1 MRRRSLRFAGALAL
15 ILQIY
20 LAGPV
25 TWAAP
30 IVSSFSPATGRPGT
44 QVVINGS
51 GFSTATQVKFDT
63 TIADFNVTSD
73 ARMAA
78 TVPLDATSGQ
88 IRVTNPTGTGVSS
101 GNFLVAPRISGFS
114 PLRSATN
121 TGVTIH
127 GFNFVGTTNV
137 LFNNKPTTF
146 AVTAVTQIQATV
158 PTGATNGPITVQT
171 TAGSATTTNDFII
184 IGPAPI
190 IDDFSPGVGA
200 PGVGVIISGVNFSGP
215 VTVKFNG
222 VTDPMAAVTAP
233 TQISAQVPAAATT
246 GRISVTTP
254 AGTATSSNTFFVT
267 KAPVITDFFPSRGQT
282 NFTRVT
288 IEGINFNIAPVS
300 GVGFNGKGVTG
311 ISTPAAN
318 QIVVTV
324 PNAATTGPITVTNSF
339 GVGTSSNDFV
349 ITRAPII
356 DWFDPVVGP
365 PGTPVT
371 ISGVNLSNGP
381 TVLKFNGMNTGFTVT
396 GQSGTQIRTAV
407 PGGATSGPITMTNA
421 YGGFATTSN
430 FFVTGSAPYV
440 SALSPGAGPRG
451 TTVLITGG
459 NFTNPVAVK
468 FNGVTDPAA
477 TATALTQIQ
486 TTVPANA
493 TTGPLT
499 VTTSYGT
506 SANNPIFYVPPRLTG
521 FSPTNGIVGSSVVIT
536 GANFTSASSALFNL
550 AAANFTVTASNTISA
565 VVPANATTGPLTVT
579 TPGGVIISTNN
590 FRVQPNISSFSP
602 TLGPV
607 GTPVTIVGTSFFNV
621 TNVSFNNTSAA
632 SFTVISPTE
641 IRTTVPSGASTGPIR
656 VSTPDGTA
664 VSATNFYVT
673 RSSDLAVGVTASAA
687 LQTPGQ
693 SLTYALV
700 VTNKGPSIV
709 TGVTLTNTLPP
720 GVTFVTANSSRGSCT
735 FSNGKVTC
743 PMGVLINGTGE
754 TATITVIAPNE
765 GVLTDTAMVT
775 AVEPD
780 LNPAD
785 NTALAVTTV
794 VSDASRTLRIG
805 LAPGSRAVISW
816 PTSAVP
822 FTLQFLNF
830 FAGSNNFWQPVTNP
844 PAIVNGRNS
853 VTNNASSGDKFF
865 RLQKP

>member
-1 MRRRSLRFAGALAL
+1 M
-15 ILQIY
+15 
-20 LAGPV
+20 
-25 TWAAP
+25 
-30 IVSSFSPATGRPGT
+30 
-44 QVVINGS
+44 
-51 GFSTATQVKFDT
+51 
-63 TIADFNVTSD
+63 
-73 ARMAA
+73 
-78 TVPLDATSGQ
+78 
-88 IRVTNPTGTGVSS
+88 
-101 GNFLVAPRISGFS
+101 
-114 PLRSATN
+114 
-121 TGVTIH
+121 
-127 GFNFVGTTNV
+127 
-137 LFNNKPTTF
+137 
-146 AVTAVTQIQATV
+146 
-158 PTGATNGPITVQT
+158 
-171 TAGSATTTNDFII
+171 
-184 IGPAPI
+184 
-190 IDDFSPGVGA
+190 
-200 PGVGVIISGVNFSGP
+200 
-215 VTVKFNG
+215 
-222 VTDPMAAVTAP
+222 
-233 TQISAQVPAAATT
+233 
-246 GRISVTTP
+246 TTP

-381 TVLKFNGMNTGFTVT
+381 TVLKFNGVNAAFTVT

-607 GTPVTIVGTSFFNV
+607 GTPVTILGTSFFNV
-621 TNVSFNNTSAA
+621 TNVSFSNTSAA
-632 SFTVISPTE
+632 SFNVISPTE